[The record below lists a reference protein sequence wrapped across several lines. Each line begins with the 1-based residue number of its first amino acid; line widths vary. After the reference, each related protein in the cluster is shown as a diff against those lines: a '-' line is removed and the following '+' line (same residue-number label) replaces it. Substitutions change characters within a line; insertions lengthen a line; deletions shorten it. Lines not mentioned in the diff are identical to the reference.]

1 MRRKPKTK
9 EYMKYIKV
17 TNKADEVSRLKLEK
31 LGFSTKRDD
40 NQTIGQFG
48 SGIKFAPISAIRKG
62 IDFIF
67 AGKDVKGDYVLEYV
81 IKDDEGIPCVFYKY
95 QDYDKPSSFTSDAGT
110 LSWESEFQIYR
121 EVVANAMDEAKLSGT
136 EWDISIVHTDEII
149 PVDGEF
155 SVYLGATDEM
165 MKIHENFDK
174 YFSVNREPIFESN
187 TGKLYKSIDGSLRV
201 FCKGVLV
208 YSSET
213 RVIRNG
219 GKELKS
225 LFDYEF
231 NSNLTLNEERTV
243 SSEWDMNRLIITML
257 AELDDKSLID
267 DLLHFA
273 FSEEDSFDEYY
284 ETTSI
289 PNYLFTPMGRVSDKW
304 KECFDR
310 NYPKNILINAKQSS
324 FNALETIRSRG
335 FQPLIITHEGFETF
349 FGAAQL
355 PKMVDVLGNDFKYNY
370 SFDIVKYRKLVKA
383 INIIQDVH
391 PEFIGMRQD
400 IGVFYASDDGEES
413 MAIGLNLA
421 IKISEDEERK
431 VILLE
436 KNHCCD
442 SSIESIVATLIHE
455 WDHFRTGVSD
465 GDSVGRMFRSL
476 ADERIGELICRL
488 WEQLTGESVEQ

>member
-1 MRRKPKTK
+1 
-9 EYMKYIKV
+9 
-17 TNKADEVSRLKLEK
+17 
-31 LGFSTKRDD
+31 
-40 NQTIGQFG
+40 
-48 SGIKFAPISAIRKG
+48 
-62 IDFIF
+62 
-67 AGKDVKGDYVLEYV
+67 
-81 IKDDEGIPCVFYKY
+81 
-95 QDYDKPSSFTSDAGT
+95 
-110 LSWESEFQIYR
+110 
-121 EVVANAMDEAKLSGT
+121 
-136 EWDISIVHTDEII
+136 
-149 PVDGEF
+149 
-155 SVYLGATDEM
+155 

-355 PKMVDVLGNDFKYNY
+355 F
-370 SFDIVKYRKLVKA
+370 F
-383 INIIQDVH
+383 
-391 PEFIGMRQD
+391 
-400 IGVFYASDDGEES
+400 
-413 MAIGLNLA
+413 
-421 IKISEDEERK
+421 
-431 VILLE
+431 
-436 KNHCCD
+436 
-442 SSIESIVATLIHE
+442 
-455 WDHFRTGVSD
+455 
-465 GDSVGRMFRSL
+465 
-476 ADERIGELICRL
+476 
-488 WEQLTGESVEQ
+488 

>member
-1 MRRKPKTK
+1 
-9 EYMKYIKV
+9 MKYIKV

-67 AGKDVKGDYVLEYV
+67 AGKDTKGDYVLEYV
-81 IKDDEGIPCVFYKY
+81 IKDDEGVPCVFYKY

-136 EWDISIVHTDEII
+136 EWNISVVHTDEIL

-174 YFSVNREPIFESN
+174 YFSVNREPIFETN
-187 TGKLYKSIDGSLRV
+187 TGKLYKSIDGTLRV

-213 RVIRNG
+213 RMVRNG

-231 NSNLTLNEERTV
+231 DSNLTLNEERTV
-243 SSEWDMNRLIITML
+243 SSEWDMNRLIITMFS
-257 AELDDKSLID
+257 EINDEMLID
-267 DLLHFA
+267 DLLHFV
-273 FSEEDSFDEYY
+273 FNKEESFDEYY
-284 ETTSI
+284 ETTCI
-289 PNYLFTPMGRVSDKW
+289 PNYLFTPMGRVSNTW

-310 NYPKNILINAKQSS
+310 IYPNNILINAKQSS

-335 FQPLIITHEGFETF
+335 FHPLIINHEGFETF
-349 FGAAQL
+349 FGLAQF
-355 PKMVDVLGNDFKYNY
+355 PKMLDVLGNDFKYNY
-370 SFDIVKYRKLVKA
+370 SFDIIKYRKLVRA
-383 INIIQDVH
+383 INIVEEVFADFGEVKK
-391 PEFIGMRQD
+391 D
-400 IGVFYASDDGEES
+400 IGVFYASDDTEES
-413 MAIGLNLA
+413 LAIGLNLV
-421 IKISEDEERK
+421 IKISEEEERK
-431 VILLE
+431 AILLE

-442 SSIESIVATLIHE
+442 SSIQSIVSTLIHE
-455 WDHFRTGVSD
+455 WDHFRTGVGD

-488 WEQLTGESVEQ
+488 WEELTGESVEQ